1 MDEIVRFGTCTKD
14 CYGSC
19 VFNGIWN
26 DNAIEHKLLYAKPL
40 KNHPFT
46 NGFFCS
52 KYNNRQELLYHPKRL
67 KKPLARISLKP
78 ENNFKIISSQQ
89 AIEIIAQKVIEI
101 KEKGQE
107 KSIIGAFYAGNSG
120 LISMHSPLR
129 FFTKVGGTVTSAG
142 LCNEGGCE
150 SLKKI
155 FGTYSISNP
164 LQIINPATH
173 LIVIW
178 GSNLSESNIH
188 AYFLVKQAIKNKTKL
203 IVIDSRNTRV
213 AKKSNCFLQINPG
226 TEHLMATM
234 LVKALDNQNA
244 CDIEFLKENVDS
256 YSSIFSEIGDFDEN
270 KLLSQIGINFERFQ
284 EFVDLLVEHKHHT
297 LFMIGYGVQKD
308 FYGGR
313 IVQSIALLQI
323 LLGNIGKQGT
333 GLLYSQSDFI
343 KPTTLPILNYITSST
358 ISSNLKEI
366 PLINLGKAL
375 STGDFKLLFV
385 YNFNPV
391 SSLPNQNLLRE
402 ALLKK
407 DLFVV
412 VLDLFLNETTNYA
425 DIVIPAKFDL
435 ESSDIITPYYFPSI
449 SINLGGPCPYSDCM
463 SNYEFFQQLAWKVGY
478 KKSAIIKESEEDI
491 FNKSLNMLP
500 QKIYKDLISKGYHL
514 LFDQTQIPF
523 KNLKFPTLNHK
534 IQVQHINLRFGEK
547 ELNQKLNR
555 KKNEFIL
562 ISPSHSYFLHS
573 QLGQLNS
580 KYYEDFGRIFLNPED
595 IKTLDIDINEEVIV
609 SNEYGYAKYIL
620 AELPSLKSGIALIY
634 SGVSSPYN
642 ESTNVNL
649 FTPDIPEESGL
660 SGAYNSSVIKVKKV
674 N

>member
-52 KYNNRQELLYHPKRL
+52 KYNNRQELLYHPKRI
-67 KKPLARISLKP
+67 KKPLARISQKP

-89 AIEIIAQKVIEI
+89 ALEIIAQKIIEI

-120 LISMHSPLR
+120 LISMYSPLR

-150 SLKKI
+150 GLKKI
-155 FGTYSISNP
+155 FGTHSISNP
-164 LQIINPATH
+164 LQINNPATH

-203 IVIDSRNTRV
+203 IVIDTRTTRI
-213 AKKSNCFLQINPG
+213 ARKSNCFLQINPG
-226 TEHLMATM
+226 TEHLMAKL
-234 LVKALDNQNA
+234 LVKALVKQNV
-244 CDIEFLKENVDS
+244 CDVEFLKENVDS

-270 KLLSQIGINFERFQ
+270 KLLSQIGINFESLQ

-313 IVQSIALLQI
+313 IVQSIALVQI

-333 GLLYSQSDFI
+333 GLLFSQSDYI
-343 KPTTLPILNYITSST
+343 KPITLPILNYITQST
-358 ISSNLKEI
+358 ISSSSKEI
-366 PLINLGKAL
+366 PLINLSNAL

-402 ALLKK
+402 ALLNK

-435 ESSDIITPYYFPSI
+435 ESSDIIAPYYFPSL

-463 SNYEFFQQLAWKVGY
+463 SNYEFFQQLALKVGY
-478 KKSAIIKESEEDI
+478 KNSPIFKESEEDI
-491 FNKSLNMLP
+491 FYKCLNMLP
-500 QKIYKDLISKGYHL
+500 KKIYKDIISNGYHL
-514 LFDQTQIPF
+514 LFDQTQIPY
-523 KNLKFPTLNHK
+523 KNLKFPTLSHK
-534 IQVQHINLRFGEK
+534 IQVQYINLRFGEN
-547 ELNQKLNR
+547 ELKKKLNR
-555 KKNEFIL
+555 KKNEFVL

-580 KYYEDFGRIFLNPED
+580 KYYEDFGKIFLNPDD
-595 IKTLDIDINEEVIV
+595 IKVLDLDIDKEVIV

-620 AELPSLKSGIALIY
+620 GKLASLKSGIALIY
-634 SGVSSPYN
+634 SGASSPYN
-642 ESTNVNL
+642 DSTNVNL

-660 SGAYNSSVIKVKKV
+660 SGAYYSSVIQVKKV

>member
-1 MDEIVRFGTCTKD
+1 MDEVVRFGTCTKD

-52 KYNNRQELLYHPKRL
+52 KYNNRQELLYHPNRL

-101 KEKGQE
+101 KEKRQE

-120 LISMHSPLR
+120 LISMYSPLR
-129 FFTKVGGTVTSAG
+129 FFTKVGGIVTSAG

-226 TEHLMATM
+226 TEHLMVTM

-244 CDIEFLKENVDS
+244 CDIEFLKENIDS
-256 YSSIFSEIGDFDEN
+256 YSSIFSEIEDFDEN

-284 EFVDLLVEHKHHT
+284 EFVDLLIEHKHHT

-333 GLLYSQSDFI
+333 GLLYSQSEFI
-343 KPTTLPILNYITSST
+343 KPITLPILNYITSST

-491 FNKSLNMLP
+491 FNKCLNMLP

-595 IKTLDIDINEEVIV
+595 IKTLDVDIDEEVIV

>member
-1 MDEIVRFGTCTKD
+1 MEEIVRFGTCTKD

-19 VFNGIWN
+19 VFKGIWN
-26 DNAIEHKLLYAKPL
+26 DNAVEHKFLSAKPL

-67 KKPLARISLKP
+67 KKPLSRISQKP
-78 ENNFKIISSQQ
+78 ENNFKEISPQQ
-89 AIEIIAQKVIEI
+89 ALETIAQKVIEI
-101 KEKGQE
+101 KEKRQE

-120 LISMHSPLR
+120 LISMYSPLR
-129 FFTKVGGTVTSAG
+129 FFAKLGSSVTSAG

-164 LQIINPATH
+164 FQINNPATN

-188 AYFLVKQAIKNKTKL
+188 AYFLVKQAIKNETEL
-203 IVIDSRNTRV
+203 IVIDSRNTQV
-213 AKKSNCFLQINPG
+213 AKKADCFIQINPG
-226 TEHLMATM
+226 TEYLMAT
-234 LVKALDNQNA
+234 LLIKALSKQNVF
-244 CDIEFLKENVDS
+244 DIDFLKKNVDS
-256 YSSIFSEIGDFDEN
+256 YSSIVSKIEN
-270 KLLSQIGINFERFQ
+270 IDDDKLLSQIGIEGESLQ
-284 EFVDLLVEHKHHT
+284 EFVNLLVKHKHHT

-313 IVQSIALLQI
+313 IVQSIALVQI

-333 GLLYSQSDFI
+333 GLLYSQSDYI
-343 KPTTLPILNYITSST
+343 KSITGPILDYISKSKM
-358 ISSNLKEI
+358 SSNIKEI
-366 PLINLGKAL
+366 PLISLGKAL

-385 YNFNPV
+385 YNFNPA

-402 ALLKK
+402 ALLNK

-425 DIVIPAKFDL
+425 DIVLPAKFDL
-435 ESSDIITPYYFPSI
+435 ETSDIIAPYYFPSL
-449 SINLGGPCPYSDCM
+449 SLNFGGPCPYPDCM
-463 SNYEFFQQLAWKVGY
+463 SNYEFFQQLALKVGY
-478 KKSAIIKESEEDI
+478 NKSSIFKESGEDI
-491 FNKSLNMLP
+491 FYKVLNMLP
-500 QKIYKDLISKGYHL
+500 KNIYKNIISKGYHL
-514 LFDQTQIPF
+514 LFDQAYVPY
-523 KNLKFPTLNHK
+523 KNLKFPTLKHK
-534 IQVQHINLRFGEK
+534 IQIQDITLRFGK
-547 ELNQKLNR
+547 YELKQKVNR

-562 ISPSHSYFLHS
+562 ISPSHPYFLHS
-573 QLGQLNS
+573 QLGLLNL
-580 KYYEDFGRIFLNPED
+580 KYYEDFGRIFLNPDD
-595 IKTLDIDINEEVIV
+595 ILDLDLDIDNEVIV
-609 SNEYGYAKYIL
+609 SNEYGTAKYIL
-620 AELPSLKSGIALIY
+620 TELPSLKSGIALIY
-634 SGVSSPYN
+634 SGSSSPYYT
-642 ESTNVNL
+642 STNVNL

-660 SGAYNSSVIKVKKV
+660 SGAYNSSLVQIKKL

>member
-26 DNAIEHKLLYAKPL
+26 DKAIEKKLLYAKPI

-78 ENNFKIISSQQ
+78 KNNFKVISSQQ
-89 AIEIIAQKVIEI
+89 ALEIIAQKLIEI
-101 KEKGQE
+101 EEKRQE

-120 LISMHSPLR
+120 LISMYSPLR

-142 LCNEGGCE
+142 LCNEGGCD
-150 SLKKI
+150 SLKNI
-155 FGTYSISNP
+155 FGTHSISNP
-164 LQIINPATH
+164 LQINNPATH

-188 AYFLVKQAIKNKTKL
+188 AYFLVKQAIKNNTKL

-213 AKKSNCFLQINPG
+213 ARKSNCFLQINPG
-226 TEHLMATM
+226 TEHLLAKL
-234 LVKALDNQNA
+234 LVKALDKQNV
-244 CDIEFLKENVDS
+244 CDLEFLRENVDS
-256 YSSIFSEIGDFDEN
+256 YSSIFSEIGDFDDD
-270 KLLSQIGINFERFQ
+270 KLLSQIGINFESLQ
-284 EFVDLLVEHKHHT
+284 EFVDSLVKYKHHT
-297 LFMIGYGVQKD
+297 FFMIGYGVQKD

-313 IVQSIALLQI
+313 IVQSIVLIQI

-343 KPTTLPILNYITSST
+343 KPKTLPLLNYITQPTINSS
-358 ISSNLKEI
+358 SKEI
-366 PLINLGKAL
+366 PLINLGKTL
-375 STGDFKLLFV
+375 SNGDFKLLFV

-402 ALLKK
+402 ALLNK

-435 ESSDIITPYYFPSI
+435 ESSDIIAPYYFPSI

-478 KKSAIIKESEEDI
+478 KKSPIFRESEEDI
-491 FNKSLNMLP
+491 FYKCLNMLP
-500 QKIYKDLISKGYHL
+500 KQIYKDLISNGYHL
-514 LFDQTQIPF
+514 LFDQTQVPY
-523 KNLKFPTLNHK
+523 KNLKFPTLSHK
-534 IQVQHINLRFGEK
+534 IQVQYINLKFGEN

-562 ISPSHSYFLHS
+562 ISPSHPYFLHS

-580 KYYEDFGRIFLNPED
+580 KYYEDFGRIFLNPDD
-595 IKTLDIDINEEVIV
+595 IKVLDLDIDKEVIV
-609 SNEYGYAKYIL
+609 SNEYGHAKYVL
-620 AELPSLKSGIALIY
+620 AELSSLKSGIALIY
-634 SGVSSPYN
+634 SGASSPN
-642 ESTNVNL
+642 NDSTNVNL

-660 SGAYNSSVIKVKKV
+660 SGAYYSSVIQVKKV

>member
-26 DNAIEHKLLYAKPL
+26 DNAIEHKLLCTIPL
-40 KNHPFT
+40 KTHPFT

-52 KYNNRQELLYHPKRL
+52 KFNNRQELLYHPKRL
-67 KKPLARISLKP
+67 KNPLARTSLKP
-78 ENNFKIISSQQ
+78 ENKFKIISSQQ
-89 AIEIIAQKVIEI
+89 ALEIIAQKVIEI
-101 KEKGQE
+101 KENGQE
-107 KSIIGAFYAGNSG
+107 KSIIGAYYSGNSG
-120 LISMHSPLR
+120 LISMYSPLR
-129 FFTKVGGTVTSAG
+129 FFTKLGATVTSVG

-226 TEHLMATM
+226 TEHLMAKL
-234 LVKALDNQNA
+234 LVKALDKQNV
-244 CDIEFLKENVDS
+244 CDVEFLKQNVDS
-256 YSSIFSEIGDFDEN
+256 YSSIFSEIEDFDEN
-270 KLLSQIGINFERFQ
+270 KLLSKIGINFETFQ
-284 EFVDLLVEHKHHT
+284 EFVDLLVDNKHHT

-313 IVQSIALLQI
+313 IVQSIALIQI

-333 GLLYSQSDFI
+333 GLLYSQSGFI
-343 KPTTLPILNYITSST
+343 KPITQPILDYITQST
-358 ISSNLKEI
+358 ISSSLKEI

-391 SSLPNQNLLRE
+391 SSLPNQNFLRE
-402 ALLKK
+402 ALLNK

-425 DIVIPAKFDL
+425 DIVIPAKCDL
-435 ESSDIITPYYFPSI
+435 ESSDIIAPYYFPSL

-463 SNYEFFQQLAWKVGY
+463 SNYEFFQKLAWEVGY
-478 KKSAIIKESEEDI
+478 KKSPIFKESEEDI
-491 FNKSLNMLP
+491 FNKCLNMLP
-500 QKIYKDLISKGYHL
+500 IKIYKDLISNGYHL
-514 LFDQTQIPF
+514 LFNRTQIPF
-523 KNLKFPTLNHK
+523 KNLKFPTLNYK
-534 IQVQHINLRFGEK
+534 IQVQYINLRFGEN

-595 IKTLDIDINEEVIV
+595 IKTLDLDIDEEVLV

-620 AELPSLKSGIALIY
+620 AELTSLKSGIALIY
-634 SGVSSPYN
+634 SGGSSPYN

-660 SGAYNSSVIKVKKV
+660 SGAYYSSMIQVKKV